1 MNTVKRG
8 LTLSGMVNY
17 TITIG
22 RTTFVRTNWNDIIT
36 ILSEMRDS
44 NSVDDAGYG
53 KGVYSG
59 D

>member
-8 LTLSGMVNY
+8 LTLSGKTNY
-17 TITIG
+17 TTTIG

-36 ILSEMRDS
+36 ILSECREEDS
-44 NSVDDAGYG
+44 LDSTGYG